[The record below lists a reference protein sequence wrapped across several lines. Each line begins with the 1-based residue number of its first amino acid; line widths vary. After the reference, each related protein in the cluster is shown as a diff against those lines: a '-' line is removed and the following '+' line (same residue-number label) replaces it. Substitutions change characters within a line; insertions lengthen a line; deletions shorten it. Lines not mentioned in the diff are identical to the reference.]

1 MSSVCP
7 PSNGDCACFS
17 AAGCAGDELAAFV
30 QLGPVV
36 KGTARGW
43 GPVVVSVSVVVGV
56 KEGRRRRSSVGATC
70 PVSNK
75 QPVAAAHAEG
85 IGRGVCAA
93 GPAG

>member
-1 MSSVCP
+1 LYRALVHLFSKHDHKNRVLRAVQKCFVPMSSVCP

-56 KEGRRRRSSVGATC
+56 K
-70 PVSNK
+70 
-75 QPVAAAHAEG
+75 
-85 IGRGVCAA
+85 
-93 GPAG
+93 